1 MTLLLRLCYFH
12 YIADRNAHFIAFNAV
27 SLFDKWCLH
36 SSSCQKA
43 HLRNINPRNLGSGGP
58 PEANVHA
65 STVVQPNFEPK
76 IAIFEGKTKI
86 IHVGRIRKNPGI
98 HPGYHFYD
106 FSLKNDNLGSKM
118 KILKVLGI

>member
-43 HLRNINPRNLGSGGP
+43 HLRIINPRNLGSGGP
-58 PEANVHA
+58 PDANVHA
-65 STVVQPNFEPK
+65 STVGQPNFEPK
-76 IAIFEGKTKI
+76 FAIFEGKTKI
-86 IHVGRIRKNPGI
+86 ICRAH
-98 HPGYHFYD
+98 
-106 FSLKNDNLGSKM
+106 S
-118 KILKVLGI
+118 